1 MRGRSGKLTASPP
14 AMIDDS
20 RIGASIPHPSAD
32 AGGAAAASALAPSA
46 ISFARQVEAASP
58 FGAGGGDSAGGLSGA
73 PSSVGRGGGN
83 GGSSG
88 TALTGAHETPS
99 ANAASASRRPAGGEC
114 TAMNPSVKPQPRALV
129 GNSSLERHERVD
141 FRGRCERTAPVL
153 FGFGLK
159 VSRSRGGLPASA
171 IGDKVETGETKAHH
185 RPRPR
190 LRGGAGQA
198 GQRDAVE
205 ERNRRLTRRGA
216 KRDELQQFR
225 GRRSREGHGSRHPA
239 GEAPRRDIHRR
250 VSWISLRRRAA
261 AAMLHALPPSNAANR
276 RWSLSAN

>member
-1 MRGRSGKLTASPP
+1 
-14 AMIDDS
+14 MIDDS

-129 GNSSLERHERVD
+129 GNSSLERHERVG

-153 FGFGLK
+153 FGFGLE
-159 VSRSRGGLPASA
+159 VSRSRGPSGVCDRRQ
-171 IGDKVETGETKAHH
+171 GRDRRK
-185 RPRPR
+185 PRPIIAHVPGSGAAPVKPVSETPSR
-190 LRGGAGQA
+190 SATGG
-198 GQRDAVE
+198 
-205 ERNRRLTRRGA
+205 
-216 KRDELQQFR
+216 
-225 GRRSREGHGSRHPA
+225 
-239 GEAPRRDIHRR
+239 
-250 VSWISLRRRAA
+250 
-261 AAMLHALPPSNAANR
+261 
-276 RWSLSAN
+276 